1 MAINTG
7 FSLLSKIGGYASSN
21 GGEISAFDPS
31 TDRLFMV
38 AGSVIEILNLA
49 DPTTPT
55 KIGDLPFN
63 TDDVPADF
71 ALVPN
76 SVAVG
81 KGGTVSGGIV
91 AIALAVRDDLNN
103 QAAGQVQFFNTADGS
118 YLGKVAVGFLPDMIT
133 FTPDGTRLLTANE
146 GEPNESYTV
155 DPEGSI
161 SIIDLSSGVNNAS
174 VTNLDFNAYD
184 SQRAT
189 LQSQGVKI
197 FGEVFDQ
204 NGDFVR
210 NSTVSED
217 LEPEYIA
224 ISDDGSQAF
233 VTLQE
238 NNAVAVV
245 DLTTNTIESIVALGY
260 KDFSLT
266 GNGLDASD
274 RDDAINIQNWPI
286 FGVYQPD
293 SIASFSV
300 EGATYYITA
309 NEGDAR
315 NRPRDDDI
323 LPPPFDGEG
332 DIFSDESRIKDL
344 ILDPTAFPNAAELQQ
359 DENIGRLTVTTKL
372 GDIDNDGDFDQLF
385 SFGARSF
392 SIWDSNGNQVFDSG
406 DQLEQIIANA
416 IPDFFNASNS
426 NNNFDN
432 RSDDKGPEPEGVTVG
447 TFQDRTFAFV
457 GLERIGGVMVYEVTN
472 PESPDFI
479 QYINP
484 RDFTV
489 DPETNLTDSG
499 PEGLTFIA
507 AEDSPNGNPLLVV
520 SNEVSQTTAIFEV
533 DFSVL
538 TPPGQPTPI
547 FGTEGDDLFLAG
559 IDFNGDSDIL
569 FTGGGNDEV
578 DVPIGGSSKGFNR
591 IQTGSGLD
599 SVFVGNGDRLNAGS
613 GNDEIDATD
622 ATNYRISGGAGDDT
636 FFLGASGRALGGD
649 GNDKFYVQSGG
660 DNLLAG
666 GLGQDKFWIATG
678 ELVTTPNTITDFTV
692 GQDTLAIAFS
702 GVTSVNDLTLS
713 GQTIAIGAQVIA
725 TLTGIN
731 TTALDASNFEFA

>member
-7 FSLLSKIGGYASSN
+7 FSLISKIGGFASSN
-21 GGEISAFDPS
+21 GGEIPAFDPS
-31 TDRLFMV
+31 TDRLFVV
-38 AGSVIEILNLA
+38 AGPVVEILDLA
-49 DPTTPT
+49 DPTAPT
-55 KIGDLPFN
+55 KISDLPFN

-81 KGGTVSGGIV
+81 KVGTVSAGIV

-103 QAAGQVQFFNTADGS
+103 QAAGQVQFFNTANGS
-118 YLGKVAVGFLPDMIT
+118 YLGKVTVGFLPDMIT

-146 GEPNESYTV
+146 GEPNEAYTV

-161 SIIDLSSGVNNAS
+161 SIIDLAGGVNAATVS
-174 VTNLDFNAYD
+174 TLDFNAFD
-184 SQRAT
+184 GQKASLKAD
-189 LQSQGVKI
+189 GVKL
-197 FGEVFDQ
+197 FGEIFDQ
-204 NGDFVR
+204 NGNVVR
-210 NSTVSED
+210 ESTVSED
-217 LEPEYIA
+217 LEPEYVA
-224 ISDDGSQAF
+224 FSGDGSKAW

-238 NNAVAVV
+238 NNAVAIV
-245 DLTTNTIESIVALGY
+245 DIASATVESIVPLGF
-260 KDFSLT
+260 KDHSLP

-274 RDDAINIQNWPI
+274 RDGAINIQNWPI

-293 SIASFSV
+293 SIASFV
-300 EGATYYITA
+300 VAGETYYITA

-315 NRPRDDDI
+315 NRPSDDDI
-323 LPPPFDGEG
+323 LPAPFDGEG
-332 DIFSDESRIKDL
+332 DIFSDGARIKDL
-344 ILDPTAFPNAAELQQ
+344 VLDPTAFPNADELQA

-372 GDIDNDGDFDQLF
+372 GDTDNDGDFDQLYA
-385 SFGARSF
+385 FGSRSF
-392 SIWDSNGNQVFDSG
+392 SIWEGNGNLVFDSG
-406 DQLEQIIANA
+406 AQFEQTIAAA

-426 NNNFDN
+426 NNDFDN

-447 TFQDRTFAFV
+447 TFKDRTFAFV

-472 PESPDFI
+472 PESPNFI
-479 QYINP
+479 QYINT

-507 AEDSPNGNPLLVV
+507 AEDSPNGNSLLVV

-538 TPPGQPTPI
+538 TPPSPSPI
-547 FGTEGDDLFLAG
+547 FGTPSDDVFLAG
-559 IDFNGDSDIL
+559 IDFKGEDNSL
-569 FTGGGNDEV
+569 FTGAGNDEV
-578 DVPIGGSSKGFNR
+578 DVPIGGPSKGFNR
-591 IQTGSGLD
+591 INLGSGEDL
-599 SVFVGNGDRLNAGS
+599 VFVGNGDRLNAGS

-622 ATNYRISGGAGDDT
+622 ATNYRISGGAGDDI

-649 GNDKFYVQSGG
+649 GNDEFYVQSGG

-702 GVTSVNDLTLS
+702 NVTNVNHLTLS
-713 GQTIAIGAQVIA
+713 GQTIAIGTQVIA

-731 TTALDASNFEFA
+731 TETLNGSNFEFA